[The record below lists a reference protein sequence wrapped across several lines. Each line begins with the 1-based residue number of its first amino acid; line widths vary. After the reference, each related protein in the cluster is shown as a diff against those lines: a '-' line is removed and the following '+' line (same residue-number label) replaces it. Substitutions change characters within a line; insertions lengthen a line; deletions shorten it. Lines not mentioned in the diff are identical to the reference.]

1 MAAHAT
7 VGLIGVA
14 GVLKLVDVNAFE
26 RSLSTWSLLPR
37 WSIGVLAFLI
47 PIVEL
52 GLACAWFSDVARL
65 VVLWPALGFLVA
77 ATGLYVSHAIF
88 LEPPDCGCLG
98 TVGDYLKIRQEVPAI
113 VVRNG
118 ILALGI
124 GVGLV
129 VRWRPSPTDEP
140 GPDDA

>member
-1 MAAHAT
+1 M
-7 VGLIGVA
+7 A
-14 GVLKLVDVNAFE
+14 GVLKLIDVTTFE

-37 WSIGVLAFLI
+37 WSIGALAFLV

-52 GLACAWFSDVARL
+52 GLACAWFAGVVRP
-65 VVLWPALGFLVA
+65 VVLWLALDFLVA

-88 LEPPDCGCLG
+88 LEPPECGCLG
-98 TVGDYLKIRQEVPAI
+98 TLGDYLRIRREVPAI

-129 VRWRPSPTDEP
+129 VRWRPSPTDKP
-140 GPDDA
+140 GPYDA